1 MTGSVN
7 HTLLSSVLNTA
18 LKREFFAGAIQLWV
32 SFCISLAFRISNY
45 GDSMKIFALAIATTC
60 ALAAQPLLAQTIKIG
75 LIGTYS
81 GPGAA
86 QGDQIEKGVRLY
98 MKLNADKLPK
108 GVKVEIIQRDD
119 TGANPDVAKRVAQ
132 ELIVRDKV
140 QIITGIV
147 WTPNLAAIA
156 PLSAEA
162 KIPVMSMNAAGAKIL
177 NMSPYM
183 ARMSFTLCQSAYPAG
198 VWAGRKYK
206 KAYTAVSDFAPGHEA
221 EGCFIRGF
229 KEAGGEVIGSVRI
242 PFANPDFVPFL
253 QRIKDA
259 KPEVMFAF
267 NPAGKQAAA
276 MMKAYSDLDMAK
288 ANIKYLGTGDIVT
301 DEELAGMGD
310 AALGVT
316 TVHHYSAA
324 ADRPA
329 TKAFVAAYKK
339 EYGQELTPGFMA
351 VGAWDGMDAIYG
363 AIRAQGGKIDAQ
375 KTVDFWKTYTT
386 NNSPRGTVSIDPETR
401 DVINP
406 EYLREVRKVNGKL
419 ANVEIQII
427 NTAIKD
433 PLKEFEKK

>member
-1 MTGSVN
+1 MK
-7 HTLLSSVLNTA
+7 LL
-18 LKREFFAGAIQLWV
+18 
-32 SFCISLAFRISNY
+32 
-45 GDSMKIFALAIATTC
+45 ALAL
-60 ALAAQPLLAQTIKIG
+60 ALAGVLFAQASAAQTIKIG

-86 QGDQIEKGVRLY
+86 QGDQIEKGVKLY
-98 MKLNADKLPK
+98 MKLNADKLPP
-108 GVKVEIIQRDD
+108 GVKIEILQRDD

-140 QIITGIV
+140 QLITGIV

-162 KIPVMSMNAAGAKIL
+162 KIPVMSMNAAGAKVL
-177 NMSPYM
+177 NISPYM
-183 ARMSFTLCQSAYPAG
+183 ARLSFTLCQSAYPAG
-198 VWAGRKYK
+198 LWAGKKYK

-221 EGCFIRGF
+221 EGCFLRGF
-229 KEAGGEVIGSVRI
+229 KESGGEVLGSVRI

-259 KPEVMFAF
+259 KPDVMFAF

-288 ANIKYLGTGDIVT
+288 SNIKYLGTGDIVT

-310 AALGVT
+310 AAIGVT

-324 ADRPA
+324 AERPA
-329 TKAFVAAYKK
+329 NKAFVAAYKK
-339 EYGQELTPGFMA
+339 EYGENLTPGFMA
-351 VGAWDGMDAIYG
+351 VGAWDAMDAIYG
-363 AIRAQGGKIDAQ
+363 AIRAQGGTIDAQ
-375 KTVDFWKTYTT
+375 KTVDYWKTYKSTT
-386 NNSPRGTVSIDPETR
+386 SPRGNVSIDPETR

-406 EYLREVRKVNGKL
+406 EYLREVRKIGGKL
-419 ANVEIQII
+419 ANVELEVIHPG
-427 NTAIKD
+427 IKD
-433 PLKEFEKK
+433 PLKEFDKK

>member
-1 MTGSVN
+1 MK
-7 HTLLSSVLNTA
+7 LLA
-18 LKREFFAGAIQLWV
+18 L
-32 SFCISLAFRISNY
+32 SLALA
-45 GDSMKIFALAIATTC
+45 GVLFAQASA
-60 ALAAQPLLAQTIKIG
+60 AQTIKIG

-86 QGDQIEKGVRLY
+86 QGDQIEKGVKLY
-98 MKLNADKLPK
+98 MKLNADKLPP
-108 GVKVEIIQRDD
+108 GVKIEILQRDD

-140 QIITGIV
+140 QLITGIV

-162 KIPVMSMNAAGAKIL
+162 KIPVMSMNAAGAKVL
-177 NMSPYM
+177 NISPYM
-183 ARMSFTLCQSAYPAG
+183 ARLSFTLCQSAYPAG
-198 VWAGRKYK
+198 LWAGKKYK

-221 EGCFIRGF
+221 EGCFLRGF
-229 KEAGGEVIGSVRI
+229 KESGGEVLGSVRI

-259 KPEVMFAF
+259 KPDVMFAF

-288 ANIKYLGTGDIVT
+288 SNIKYLGTGDIVT

-310 AALGVT
+310 AAIGVT

-324 ADRPA
+324 AERPA
-329 TKAFVAAYKK
+329 NKAFVAAYKK
-339 EYGQELTPGFMA
+339 EYGENLTPGFMA
-351 VGAWDGMDAIYG
+351 VGAWDAMDAIYG
-363 AIRAQGGKIDAQ
+363 AIRAQGGTIDAQ
-375 KTVDFWKTYTT
+375 KTVDYWKTYKSTT
-386 NNSPRGTVSIDPETR
+386 SPRGNVSIDPETR

-406 EYLREVRKVNGKL
+406 EYLREVRKIGGKL
-419 ANVEIQII
+419 ANIELEVIHPG
-427 NTAIKD
+427 IKD
-433 PLKEFEKK
+433 PLKEFDKK